1 MTPIRTKEKFLVF
14 GSPLIEEAEIEE
26 VVACLK
32 SAWIGTGPR
41 VAQFEV
47 DFASYKGTQ
56 QAIALNSCTAAEQT

>member
-47 DFASYKGTQ
+47 DFAAYKGIQ
-56 QAIALNSCTAAEQT
+56 QAVAPNSCTAAEQA